1 MAFMNQERKAE
12 LAKEIAKVMPS
23 NWKYTLRVHHHSTL
37 QLTIRQADVDLLG
50 ENLVIQGQNW
60 DTTYRNLNEH
70 HLNGEYSDK
79 LLKIFE
85 NIKGAMM
92 VGNHD
97 RSDIQSDYFDVGW
110 YIDINIGEHDS
121 PFRYVPP
128 SKSLTQADIRRI
140 GI

>member
-1 MAFMNQERKAE
+1 MAFMNQERKAA
-12 LAKEIAKVMPS
+12 LAVEIAKVMPS

-37 QLTIRQADVDLLG
+37 VLTIRQADVDLLG
-50 ENLVIQGQNW
+50 ENLVIKEQSY
-60 DTTYRNLNEH
+60 DTTYRSLNEY

-92 VGNHD
+92 VGNWD
-97 RSDIQSDYFDVGW
+97 KSDVQSDHFDVGW

-121 PFRYVPP
+121 PFRFV
-128 SKSLTQADIRRI
+128 KGA
-140 GI
+140 